1 MLIRNSIAGLALVVL
16 MAATGCAGVAAVLL
30 VDELLDNE
38 APERTW
44 SGTVTDQNGDPVG
57 GLLVQVRAEIE
68 GDSNLLHYS
77 DHTDYIGEYST
88 TYRWHKDVRYS
99 VRVVF
104 DGVEYGLQS
113 FGRIEKGDKTT
124 DFVIDTRTASIVAVW

>member
-1 MLIRNSIAGLALVVL
+1 MLKRCTIAAMALVL
-16 MAATGCAGVAAVLL
+16 LFAASGCAGVAAVLL
-30 VDELLDNE
+30 VNELLDNE

-44 SGTVTDQNGDPVG
+44 SGTVTDQDGDPVG

-77 DHTDYIGEYST
+77 DQTDFAGEYNI

-99 VRVVF
+99 VRVVY
-104 DGVEYGLQS
+104 DGVEYGLES
-113 FGRIEKGDKTT
+113 YGRIDLGDKTT
-124 DFVIDTRTASIVAVW
+124 DFEVDTTI